1 MKFFQKRPV
10 AVGVMV
16 LAILAG
22 ILLGNARR
30 PDGEASTS
38 VVGSYRYVM
47 DSEDVVSAKTMAYID
62 NMNASL
68 FAQTGAQIAVIV
80 TDTTGNTEI
89 GDYARQEFER
99 LGVGAKET
107 NNGVLLV
114 LALEN
119 LYKGAPDGDYYIAWG
134 SGFGGREQDSLYSI
148 ALDRMEDP
156 FAQKNYDKAVRS
168 TFDALTDYLADLYG
182 VTVKENYIPAVRQEY
197 TALSGGYETRTT
209 GYVPP
214 SPLALVGQLVVLLIV
229 LFIIWMVLDAMR
241 YRRYRRRYMMP
252 GMGVPTV
259 PYYPV
264 FWGRPRRRR
273 PPPPPRPPR
282 RPPPPPPPRGGGG
295 RPSQPPG
302 GGFGGGLFGGGGGR
316 GGFGGGSFG
325 GGGRGG
331 FGGGSFGGGGG
342 RGGFGGGS
350 FGGGGGRGGFG
361 GGSFGGG
368 GGRGGGRR

>member
-1 MKFFQKRPV
+1 MKIFQKRPV
-10 AVGVMV
+10 AIAVMIA
-16 LAILAG
+16 AILTG
-22 ILLGNARR
+22 ILLGNLRR
-30 PDGEASTS
+30 PDGAGEASTS
-38 VVGSYRYVM
+38 ITGTYRYVS
-47 DSEDVVSAKTMAYID
+47 DSENVISSRTMSHIESLSP
-62 NMNASL
+62 SL

-80 TDTTGNTEI
+80 VDTTGDTDI

-99 LGVGAKET
+99 LGVGARET

-119 LYKGAPDGDYYIAWG
+119 LYDGAPDGDYYVAWG
-134 SGFGGREQDSLYSI
+134 SGFSGREQDSLYAI
-148 ALDRMEDP
+148 VLDTMEAP
-156 FAQKNYDKAVRS
+156 FAEKDYDTAVRR
-168 TFDALTDYLADLYG
+168 TFDALVDYLEELYG
-182 VTVKENYIPAVRQEY
+182 VTVKESYIPAVREEY
-197 TALSGGYETRTT
+197 TSLAGGYSSQTT
-209 GYVPP
+209 GYVPAA
-214 SPLALVGQLVVLLIV
+214 PLTLVGRAMGVVILLLLLWVI
-229 LFIIWMVLDAMR
+229 LDAVR
-241 YRRYRRRYMMP
+241 YRRYRRRYLVP

-273 PPPPPRPPR
+273 PPPKPPRRPPSPPPSGGGRPPR
-282 RPPPPPPPRGGGG
+282 RPGGGG
-295 RPSQPPG
+295 S
-302 GGFGGGLFGGGGGR
+302 
-316 GGFGGGSFG
+316 FGGGSFG
-325 GGGRGG
+325 GGGGRSG